1 MIENLSENDKKAYAF
16 IRNRIISGLEAP
28 TLREINV
35 VIEKSS
41 PRSADLAL
49 QRLEK
54 SGLIKRIN
62 GKIRLTS
69 ESLAPNSSISTI
81 DVPLVGMVAA
91 GVPILA
97 EENIEATIPISTAMA
112 RPGSKYFL
120 LRVDGTSM
128 NKAKVN
134 GVKINDGDIV
144 LVRQQETADDG
155 QIIVALINDSAT
167 IKYLERKNGVVIL
180 RPKSSDPHRPIVLT
194 DNCMIQGVV
203 IGVLPS
209 DLY

>member
-1 MIENLSENDKKAYAF
+1 MKNLNENDKKAYAY
-16 IRNRIISGLEAP
+16 IRNRIIHGDNP
-28 TLREINV
+28 TLKEINE
-35 VIEKSS
+35 ITKKSS
-41 PRSADLAL
+41 PRSAVLTL
-49 QRLEK
+49 ERLENA
-54 SGLIKRIN
+54 GLIKRIDR
-62 GKIRLTS
+62 KIKLVS
-69 ESLAPNSSISTI
+69 ESSSHNKSILTV

-97 EENIEATIPISTAMA
+97 EENIEVTIPISTALA

-128 NKAKVN
+128 NQAKVN

-144 LVRQQETADDG
+144 LVRQQETADNG
-155 QIIVALINDSAT
+155 QIVVALINDSAT
-167 IKYLERKNGVVIL
+167 IKYLEQKNGMVIL
-180 RPKSSDPHRPIVLT
+180 RPKSSYPHKPIILT
-194 DNCMIQGVV
+194 DNCRIQGVV